1 MLSHGERKNKRKGKR
16 LGENGKK
23 MKKKDE
29 TIMNQTTCDN
39 NWLIFILL

>member
-23 MKKKDE
+23 NEEKRWDHNE
-29 TIMNQTTCDN
+29 SN
-39 NWLIFILL
+39 NMWQ

>member
-23 MKKKDE
+23 MRACVRLKNKAIKA
-29 TIMNQTTCDN
+29 QA
-39 NWLIFILL
+39 LS